1 MSTPLFFDCKRMI
14 SEETVLLL
22 IEEKVEGSA
31 NFLVSLKISV
41 DNVIDILMDG
51 DDGFSIQDCMDLNRY
66 LNKKLDRDIEDYNLR
81 VSSPGLDQP
90 FMVRRQY
97 YKNIDR
103 DVKVELNDASTIE
116 GKLVEVDD
124 DKITVRTRVKE
135 RIEGRKA
142 KHWVETDHEIE
153 YPTIQS
159 TKVIISFN

>member
-1 MSTPLFFDCKRMI
+1 MI

-22 IEEKVEGSA
+22 IEEKVEGSI
-31 NFLVSLKISV
+31 NFLVSLNISV
-41 DNVIDILMDG
+41 DNIIDIVMDG

-97 YKNIDR
+97 YKNVGR
-103 DVKVELNDASTIE
+103 QVKVSLNDSSAIE
-116 GKLVEVDD
+116 GELMEADD
-124 DKITVRTRVKE
+124 DKIVVQTRVKE

-142 KHWVETDHEIE
+142 KHWVETNHEIE
-153 YPTIQS
+153 YSSIQS